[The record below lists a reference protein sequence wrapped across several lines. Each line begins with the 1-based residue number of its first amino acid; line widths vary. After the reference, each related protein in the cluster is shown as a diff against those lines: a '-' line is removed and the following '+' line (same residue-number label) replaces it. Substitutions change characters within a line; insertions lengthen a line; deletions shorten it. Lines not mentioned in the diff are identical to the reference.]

1 MVKGGFHLSY
11 CTNIHPGETWEETF
25 NNLKYHIPLIKQRLT
40 PDGPFGIGLRLSN
53 EASLELVKKE
63 QLHEFRSWLV
73 SHNCYVFTFNG
84 FPYGGFHRQVVKDK
98 VHHPDWT
105 TTDRRDYTL
114 RLFDILNALLPKG
127 IEIDGGISTSP
138 LSYKYWHSE
147 DKIGEVMKT
156 ATLHMIEVAAR
167 LYQIKQKEGK
177 LLHLDI
183 EPEPDGL
190 LENTEDV
197 IDFYRNWL
205 IPLGKKIFIEEFN
218 LSEEAAE
225 AGLKEHIRICYDVCH
240 FAVVYEK
247 PQEIFSAFKT
257 EGIKVG
263 KIQLSAAL
271 KVELAPHSEE
281 RGEITKLLL
290 PFVESTY
297 LHQVVA
303 QHTDRQLVSY
313 QDLGIALDSLETA
326 VAQEWRIHFH
336 VPVFLPQYGQLASTQ
351 QDILEVLDHVKK
363 ENITHHLEVETYTWE
378 VLPEDVNLELTDS
391 IIRELQ
397 WVVKNIDA

>member
-1 MVKGGFHLSY
+1 MIKGGFHLTY
-11 CTNIHPGETWEETF
+11 CTNIHPGESWEEAF
-25 NNLKYHIPLIKQRLT
+25 SNLKYHIPLIKQQLS

-53 EASLELVKKE
+53 EASLELVKGE
-63 QLHEFRSWLV
+63 RLHEFWTWLA
-73 SHNCYVFTFNG
+73 SHHCYVFTFNG

-105 TTDRRDYTL
+105 TTERRDYTL
-114 RLFDILNALLPKG
+114 RLFDILSALIPEG
-127 IEIDGGISTSP
+127 MDGGISTSP
-138 LSYKYWHSE
+138 LSYKYWYSE
-147 DKIGEVMKT
+147 EKIGEVRET
-156 ATLHMIEVAAR
+156 ATLHMIEVAVK
-167 LYQIKQKEGK
+167 LYQIKQNEGK

-205 IPLGKKIFIEEFN
+205 IPLGKKIFIKEFN

-225 AGLKEHIRICYDVCH
+225 AGLKDHIRICYDVCH

-247 PQEIFSAFKT
+247 SQKIFSAFKA

-271 KVELAPHSEE
+271 KVELAQHDKE
-281 RGEITKLLL
+281 RKEIKKLLL

-297 LHQVVA
+297 LHQVVT
-303 QHTDRQLVSY
+303 QHADGQLESY
-313 QDLGIALDSLETA
+313 QDLGIALDALETTA
-326 VAQEWRIHFH
+326 AQEWRIHFH
-336 VPVFLPQYGQLASTQ
+336 VPVFLPRYGQLASTQ
-351 QDILEVLDHVKK
+351 QDILEVLDDIKK
-363 ENITHHLEVETYTWE
+363 ENVTHHLEVETYTWE

-397 WVVKNIDA
+397 WVLKNIEA